1 MSCIDVARLR
11 LFSVDD
17 HPYINENATV
27 LRESFL
33 REVKKP
39 SISKNIYSSK
49 NDLTELVEKIE
60 ASGISIAPIYDEYM
74 KLAIVFHSEQGE
86 NGRGLYHRVCSLD
99 SKYDSKD
106 CDIQFDKVSKRD
118 YTRCTKGTLLH
129 LMKKYNVI

>member
-60 ASGISIAPIYDEYM
+60 AW
-74 KLAIVFHSEQGE
+74 
-86 NGRGLYHRVCSLD
+86 
-99 SKYDSKD
+99 
-106 CDIQFDKVSKRD
+106 KVEFWFR
-118 YTRCTKGTLLH
+118 
-129 LMKKYNVI
+129 N